1 VAIGGLG
8 RALEALGHEVVVHAP
23 VRRTGRIVSRLRFNL
38 RLRHFRGHG
47 FDLVVGFDLDG
58 CWLPALRGPT
68 RVTSLKG
75 VMADEMRFERGPT
88 RLGFHLLS
96 RLEGRNARAADV
108 VLVTSRYSREA
119 AIVAYRLDPDR
130 VKVVPEGLELGLWPD
145 LAPGGQS
152 SQGHGEEPAR
162 GAIETRRPVVLN
174 VARQYRRKD
183 TGTLLR
189 AMVRVVDALPNA
201 ELRIVGAG
209 PELGRHRRLARDL
222 GLTDSVRFLGEMA
235 DRDALRRE
243 YAAADVFALPSLQ
256 EGFGIVFLEAMA
268 SRLPVVA
275 ARAGAAP
282 EVVPDGEAGL
292 MVPPGDPLTLAEAVT
307 RLLGDPDLRARMGA
321 AGRRRAESFDWA
333 PVAARFL
340 EATGLVRESAPP
352 RP

>member
-1 VAIGGLG
+1 MAIGGLG

-23 VRRTGRIVSRLRFNL
+23 GRRTGRTLSRLRFNL
-38 RLRHFRGHG
+38 ALKRFRGHD

-88 RLGFHLLS
+88 RLQFRLLS

-108 VLVTSRYSREA
+108 VLVTSRYSREV
-119 AIVAYRLDPDR
+119 AIAAYRLDPDR
-130 VKVVPEGLELGLWPD
+130 VKVVPEGIELGLWPD
-145 LAPGGQS
+145 PASGGES
-152 SQGHGEEPAR
+152 SKRRGEEPAR
-162 GAIETRRPVVLN
+162 RAIDRRRPVVLN
-174 VARQYRRKD
+174 VARHYRRKD

-189 AMVRVVDALPNA
+189 AMVGVVDALPNA

-209 PELGRHRRLARDL
+209 PELRAHRTLARDL

-235 DRDALRRE
+235 DRDAVRRE

-292 MVPPGDPLTLAEAVT
+292 LVPPGDPRALAEAVT
-307 RLLGDPDLRARMGA
+307 RLLGDPELRARMGA
-321 AGRRRAESFDWA
+321 AGRRRAETFDWA
-333 PVAARFL
+333 RVAARFL
-340 EATGLVRESAPP
+340 DATRLVRESAAP